1 MKDIIIF
8 VNAIRPKTFQ
18 ALADYEAESGRRFTP
33 VVLVD
38 QTIKDSIFTCN
49 GQNNLP
55 EKITVITADFSSAAS
70 LRKALRPY
78 QERIFAVTSQY
89 ENCIQELRQL
99 LPYLPYI
106 PTPTEK
112 SLTWATEKKHMR
124 KLLEAHDPKLVPRY
138 MEVSDAEPETIAR
151 IEASVTYPLVVK
163 PSGLEGSLLV
173 SYVAN
178 TGELRATLE
187 RIFVAIQAA
196 YDTWI
201 KRQKPAVLTEEFMVG
216 DKYTIDVYVDAEGT
230 CRFAPMVG
238 DVVARNVGYDDF
250 FGYHAF
256 LPSGL
261 SDEENQKGQAAAA
274 EACRA
279 LSLRSTTAHV
289 ELMHTA
295 NGWKIIE
302 LGPRIGGYR
311 HELYDQAFG
320 VNHIM
325 NDIRNRANEVPDI
338 PTKLQKYASVFNIY
352 PREEGILQAV
362 RGLDALRQLE
372 SFTYVTQKTAVG
384 EPALF
389 AKNGGDVVLNVML
402 SHPDKTQLEAD
413 IAAMEAAIVLET
425 KPAQ

>member
-1 MKDIIIF
+1 MKDLIIF
-8 VNAIRPKTFQ
+8 VNAIRPKTFK
-18 ALADYEAESGRRFTP
+18 ALKDYEAESGRRFTP
-33 VVLVD
+33 IVLVD
-38 QTIKDSIFTCN
+38 EAIKASIFACN
-49 GQNNLP
+49 GQDNLP
-55 EKITVITADFSSAAS
+55 EQVTVVTADFSSAAS
-70 LRKALRPY
+70 LRKALQPY
-78 QERIFAVTSQY
+78 HDRIFAVTSQY

-106 PTPTEK
+106 SAPTEK

-124 KLLEAHDPKLVPRY
+124 KMLEAHDATLVPKY
-138 MEVSDAEPETIAR
+138 MEVSDASPETVAL
-151 IEASVTYPLVVK
+151 IEATISYPVVVK

-173 SYVAN
+173 TYVNN
-178 TGELRATLE
+178 TQELQATLA
-187 RIFVAIQAA
+187 RTFAAIQEA

-201 KRQKPAVLTEEFMVG
+201 KRQKPAVLIEEFMVG
-216 DKYTIDVYVDAEGT
+216 DKYTIDIYVDVKGT

-238 DVVARNVGYDDF
+238 DIVARKVGYDDF
-250 FGYHAF
+250 FGYRAF

-261 SDEENQKGQAAAA
+261 SDVENQKGQTAAA

-279 LSLRSTTAHV
+279 LGLRSTTAHV

-311 HELYDQAFG
+311 HELYDLAFG
-320 VNHIM
+320 VNHIV
-325 NDIRNRANEVPDI
+325 NDIRNRAHEVPDI

-352 PREEGILQAV
+352 PRKEGVLKAV
-362 RGLDALRQLE
+362 RGLDKTKQLA
-372 SFTYVTQKTAVG
+372 SFTYVTQRTAIG
-384 EPALF
+384 DRALF

-402 SHPDKTQLEAD
+402 SHPDKAQLEAD

-425 KPAQ
+425 E